1 MANRLNWANVDQD
14 LLDLINEESLRTGQT
29 KSETIQKYVRLGYE
43 SSLDCVK
50 VDGASPEPVE
60 LVPGMTFYP

>member
-1 MANRLNWANVDQD
+1 MANRLNWTGVDQD

-29 KSETIQKYVRLGYE
+29 KSETIQKYVRLGYQA
-43 SSLDCVK
+43 SLDCVK
-50 VDGASPEPVE
+50 VDGAAEPVE